1 MTLIALILA
10 VVTQADDPVKLTQE
24 IRQLEQK
31 LQDQTQAY
39 EKLLKQGRTTYARDK
54 FKQMANTKGDLNEK
68 RSQLES
74 MSAMTQNKAVAE
86 KSNALVERVQR
97 AREARLAEEKTLL
110 AGGAK
115 KTQTVVVGT
124 SLANYINTE
133 TAYVGTAGGVA
144 YCKFDASASGVE
156 MPRPAVEHGMEYL
169 LVVDTK
175 TAKVIGAALVATRF
189 DQTVTDTAL
198 NAARQKC
205 VTVHQDVLNHFDGV
219 TADGIEITIRGGL
232 PEIFRGQTWVSYT
245 DPDLFKKA
253 VKKGGQESGF

>member
-1 MTLIALILA
+1 MILIALTLA
-10 VVTQADDPVKLTQE
+10 VVAQLDDPVKITQE
-24 IRQLEQK
+24 IVSLEQK
-31 LQDQTQAY
+31 LQDQTKAY
-39 EKLLKQGRTTYARDK
+39 ERLSKQGRTTYARDK
-54 FKQMANTKGDLNEK
+54 YKQMVNTQGELQEK
-68 RSQLES
+68 RSQLDRL
-74 MSAMTQNKAVAE
+74 SAMTQNKALAE
-86 KSNALVERVQR
+86 RSNAIVEKMQR

-110 AGGAK
+110 ANGAK

-156 MPRPAVEHGMEYL
+156 MPRPAVEHSMEYL
-169 LVVDTK
+169 LVVDTQ

-198 NAARQKC
+198 NAARQRC
-205 VTVHQDVLNHFDGV
+205 VTVHRDVLNHFDGV

-245 DPDLFKKA
+245 DPELFKKA
-253 VKKGGQESGF
+253 VKKGGMDSGF